1 MSDSALFL
9 LASVPVLGALYAF
22 VVSAKQQRNTLPV
35 APQPDAGPAAAPRPY
50 APKLAPESVDVDV
63 STWTKPYVQVRCH
76 DSSYSARAHVTRQV
90 TVSSELAVLSQA
102 SLSDLRRER
111 LRLQHQLRTA
121 MFGNDFAADRLAQVD
136 MFIQLRET
144 YGEECALRL
153 LGLINCDGGRDETPV
168 ALSAPDAEVI
178 EMVPARPTSRDG
190 GRPRDEPT
198 PLRRLEHQP
207 EDAVDFSARADAFR
221 NSAQSALEWVKRNQ
235 K

>member
-9 LASVPVLGALYAF
+9 LASVPVLGALYAL
-22 VVSAKQQRNTLPV
+22 VVSAKQQPNTLPA
-35 APQPDAGPAAAPRPY
+35 APRPDAAPAAAPRPY
-50 APKLAPESVDVDV
+50 APKLAPKSVDVDV
-63 STWTKPYVQVRCH
+63 STWTKPHVQVRCL

-102 SLSDLRRER
+102 SLSDLRSER

-121 MFGNDFAADRLAQVD
+121 MFGNDFAADRLAQVN

-144 YGEECALRL
+144 YGEECALQL
-153 LGLINCDGGRDETPV
+153 LGLVNREGGRDGTPV

-190 GRPRDEPT
+190 GQPRDEPT

-207 EDAVDFSARADAFR
+207 EDAVDFSARAAAFR
-221 NSAQSALEWVKRNQ
+221 DTAKNALDWARRNQ